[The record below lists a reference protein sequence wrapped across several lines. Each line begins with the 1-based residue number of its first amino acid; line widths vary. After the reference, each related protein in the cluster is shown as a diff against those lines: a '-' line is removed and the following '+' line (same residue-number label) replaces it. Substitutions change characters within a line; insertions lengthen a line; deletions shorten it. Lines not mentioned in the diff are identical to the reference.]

1 DGLKIDVAIERDVD
15 RSIDLPLLARL
26 HTDVGDPEARRS
38 SAGIRSSTAG
48 ADPQQWSFA
57 WRTEANKGGFKSV
70 DFLMREI
77 VDTGKSF
84 ETGSHI
90 NQPKKEN

>member
-1 DGLKIDVAIERDVD
+1 MRYFGWNNREIPMSSENLANLVKQRYREMVD
-15 RSIDLPLLARL
+15 R
-26 HTDVGDPEARRS
+26 
-38 SAGIRSSTAG
+38 G

>member
-1 DGLKIDVAIERDVD
+1 MSSENLANLVKQRYREMVD
-15 RSIDLPLLARL
+15 S
-26 HTDVGDPEARRS
+26 
-38 SAGIRSSTAG
+38 G